1 MIQTVI
7 GIFIYIWMV
16 KKLVILEEKLFN
28 RSNKE
33 ENKMICDEIICFP

>member
-7 GIFIYIWMV
+7 GIFVYIWIV
-16 KKLVILEEKLFN
+16 KKLVILEERLFN
-28 RSNKE
+28 KINKE

>member
-7 GIFIYIWMV
+7 GIFLYIWIV
-16 KKLVILEEKLFN
+16 KKLVILEERLFIK
-28 RSNKE
+28 SNKE

>member
-7 GIFIYIWMV
+7 GIFVYIWIV
-16 KKLVILEEKLFN
+16 KKLVILEERLFN
-28 RSNKE
+28 KSNKE